1 MRKAGEILKE
11 LFNEQFGPQFMET
24 ARSTSSL
31 FSSWPRLVAEVWPR
45 SDETLNEAE
54 GGNGKSASND
64 VPAVALHSKIAE
76 MEKGVLLVE
85 ADHPG
90 WIQVLQTKQGEL
102 LSAVQRL
109 YPQQEIRA
117 IAFRLS
123 RKPFTSP

>member
-24 ARSTSSL
+24 ARSTASL
-31 FSSWPRLVAEVWPR
+31 FSSWPRVVAEVWPP
-45 SDETLNEAE
+45 SDKAPHEAE
-54 GGNGKSASND
+54 GGNGKSGFD
-64 VPAVALHSKIAE
+64 VPAVAVHSKIAE

-90 WIQVLQTKQGEL
+90 WIQILQTKQVEL

-123 RKPFTSP
+123 RKPFTPP